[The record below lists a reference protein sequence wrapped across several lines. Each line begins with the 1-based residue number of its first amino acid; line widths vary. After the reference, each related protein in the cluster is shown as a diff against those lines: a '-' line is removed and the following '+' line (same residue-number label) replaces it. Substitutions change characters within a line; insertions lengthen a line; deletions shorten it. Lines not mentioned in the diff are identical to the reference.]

1 MKSVYKSNIA
11 LWMFFNLAFT
21 LLMYFFPDINFS
33 RRFDFGENYLFEERD
48 LGGCLFVGV
57 LGGVFLGAFCKTVI
71 ETEDGFEVHYMYGL
85 QKKWFGKDFLI
96 FDFIEEHAPD
106 VIHGG
111 RWDNTHLKLWDG
123 SKKTFIYPG
132 ATRNFDNLKNRLYE
146 LANEHQAK
154 KSKRKDLSQ
163 GRRAAE
169 GEEKVKPDLKIVENF
184 LAQSHRLF
192 HVLKDDV
199 DWDTRMKARKTAS
212 FGVSYDYS
220 GIEYPQT
227 DMHEELVPVC
237 ELLEKELGFRPN
249 NCLLN
254 FYEDGNS
261 SLGYHS
267 DSSEELKEG
276 TGVAIISLGAERT
289 INYKNKVDR
298 EVIVLYKLKSGT
310 LLFMDKK
317 VQEEWLH
324 SIPKEEGV
332 GSRISL
338 TFRNIIK

>member
-1 MKSVYKSNIA
+1 MKSVYKSYII
-11 LWMFFNLAFT
+11 LWLFITLMIL
-21 LLMYFFPDINFS
+21 LLMYFLPEALVY
-33 RRFDFGENYLFEERD
+33 RRFFTSNAYVPAERD

-57 LGGVFLGAFCKTVI
+57 LGVIFLGAFCKTVI
-71 ETEDGFEVHYMYGL
+71 ETDDGFEVHYMYGL

-96 FDFIEEHAPD
+96 FDFIEQHLPD
-106 VIHGG
+106 VSHGG

-132 ATRNFDNLKNRLYE
+132 ATRNFDKLKNRLYE

-154 KSKRKDLSQ
+154 KSKRKDLTQS
-163 GRRAAE
+163 RRGAE
-169 GEEKVKPDLKIVENF
+169 GEDMKPDLKIVENF

-192 HVLKDDV
+192 HVLKEEV

-227 DMHEELVPVC
+227 EMHEELVPVC
-237 ELLEKELGFRPN
+237 DLLEKELGFRPN

-289 INYKNKVDR
+289 INYKNKTDR
-298 EVIVLYKLKSGT
+298 EVIVPYKLKSGT
-310 LLFMDKK
+310 LLFMDKQ

-324 SIPKEEGV
+324 SIPKEEGI
-332 GSRISL
+332 GARISL